1 MLRSCCFAGLL
12 CIARGRDLS
21 APKGPAPAPDPD
33 FPDDP
38 PPDPRLA
45 SLRWGAKVG
54 GGDAS
59 LQRMGV
65 LTALAICLHN
75 FPEGLITFVATVDD
89 PTVGL
94 ALCVAIAIHNIPEG
108 LCVSIPVYY
117 ATGDRRKAFLYA
129 FFSGVTELLGAVL
142 GYAVLKSVDEG
153 EGSATAYA
161 VVFGLVAGMMIAISL
176 KELLPTAYRYA
187 GADKEKYVTAWI
199 WAGAFVMAMSLVL
212 FVA

>member
-1 MLRSCCFAGLL
+1 M
-12 CIARGRDLS
+12 
-21 APKGPAPAPDPD
+21 
-33 FPDDP
+33 
-38 PPDPRLA
+38 
-45 SLRWGAKVG
+45 
-54 GGDAS
+54 
-59 LQRMGV
+59 
-65 LTALAICLHN
+65 
-75 FPEGLITFVATVDD
+75 
-89 PTVGL
+89 
-94 ALCVAIAIHNIPEG
+94 
-108 LCVSIPVYY
+108 SIPVYC

-161 VVFGLVAGMMIAISL
+161 VVFGLVAGMMVAISL